1 METSIHP
8 RDSASRL
15 SFRYK
20 ASPIMALKPKKTK
33 QTTEFGDF
41 QTPLALAQ
49 VALKVLADLGM
60 SPRSIL
66 EPTCGR
72 GAFVAA
78 AAEVFPA
85 ASAII
90 GVEINKSYL
99 DAAKRA
105 VSSGVVEFHEGDFFK
120 FNWGSILKEDQKPW
134 LILGNPPWV
143 TSAELGAIESKN
155 LPEKSNFQGHSGIA
169 AITGKSNF
177 DISEWMLIKYLEWLK
192 GNAG

>member
-1 METSIHP
+1 
-8 RDSASRL
+8 
-15 SFRYK
+15 
-20 ASPIMALKPKKTK
+20 MALKPKKTK

-99 DAAKRA
+99 DCKTG
-105 VSSGVVEFHEGDFFK
+105 GVFGCRRISRGRFFQ
-120 FNWGSILKEDQKPW
+120 I
-134 LILGNPPWV
+134 
-143 TSAELGAIESKN
+143 
-155 LPEKSNFQGHSGIA
+155 
-169 AITGKSNF
+169 
-177 DISEWMLIKYLEWLK
+177 
-192 GNAG
+192 